1 MIPVKNLLGSG
12 LRLFLN
18 WQGQRREAQIAGTIE
33 LQGLNKPVEIL
44 RDRWGVPHIY
54 AGCNHDLFFAQGFVH
69 AQDRLWQMELDRRL
83 ASGRLSEIFGE
94 TTLDT
99 DRSTRTLGFRRLGSA
114 DLQHSSQTVRE
125 MMTAYASGVNA
136 VIALEQGRLPVEFM
150 LLRHQPEPWT
160 PEDTMAWARLVFW
173 QMSRAWYGEIVRA
186 QMIEAVGEEHAAELD
201 FRYPDHN
208 PLTLPEGIEFNR
220 LAIPETQASPLS
232 RNWGSNAWAVSGDR
246 TQTGMPF
253 VCNDMHLPVYVPS
266 VWYHNHLISDEINV
280 TGVSMPGIPMVI
292 AGHNEKIAWGLT
304 VAYTDCEDLFVE
316 KFDADIPD
324 RYLYQDKWLQAE
336 TIHEPITVNGW
347 EKPHEEEVRITRH
360 GPVISDLIGH
370 PEQKLALQSLSLQ
383 QTRTGEALLAL
394 NQAQN
399 WEDFTS
405 AVELIETPQLNIVYG
420 DVNGNTGH
428 WVTGSVPVRAKGS
441 GTLPS
446 PGWTGE
452 YEWVG
457 KVPFEEMPHTFNPA
471 QGFIVSANH
480 RLVGDDYPH
489 DLGSDFMNGYR
500 ARRLVDSIES
510 RSGLGAADFQ
520 AMQMDV
526 TSLPGQAFVRLL
538 EGFES
543 DDADACTALDLL
555 RAWDGALTIETVG
568 GTVYEV
574 AVRLLT
580 RSIFEPKFGK
590 ELTDHVM
597 GLGWSSVLYPSHELK
612 GRDTDVMLRL
622 LENPNSWW
630 MQTAGGRDHLIEQ
643 ALRKTV
649 QWLRQE
655 YGPETNLWQ
664 WGKLHQL
671 VYEHPLAQQEPL
683 DMVFNRGPYPIGGD
697 SDTPHQTGFSTSN
710 GFRNDMASPSMRF
723 IMDLSDFSQSLAI
736 TPMGQ
741 SGQVGTKHYDDLI
754 ELYLKGEY
762 HPMLW
767 TRQQV
772 EDELEGRLILQNAVH
787 LNSAQPGI

>member
-420 DVNGNTGH
+420 DVMGNTGH

-510 RSGLGAADFQ
+510 RSGLSAADFQ

-655 YGPETNLWQ
+655 YGPETSD
-664 WGKLHQL
+664 
-671 VYEHPLAQQEPL
+671 LAVGE
-683 DMVFNRGPYPIGGD
+683 
-697 SDTPHQTGFSTSN
+697 TS
-710 GFRNDMASPSMRF
+710 
-723 IMDLSDFSQSLAI
+723 
-736 TPMGQ
+736 
-741 SGQVGTKHYDDLI
+741 
-754 ELYLKGEY
+754 
-762 HPMLW
+762 
-767 TRQQV
+767 
-772 EDELEGRLILQNAVH
+772 
-787 LNSAQPGI
+787 SAGV